1 MARLLKGLPKEFQ
14 SMVKS
19 EYGFLRFDADE
30 VQDEWDMGS
39 KALESLEKRALFV
52 WKLQMADS
60 YAYYEVV
67 KLKPLQLKWIP
78 FGDQHE
84 APDYVIRGL
93 RTEDV
98 EKDMEWEKRWN
109 RAVAKSR
116 AKANA

>member
-1 MARLLKGLPKEFQ
+1 MARLLKGLPEEFQ

-39 KALESLEKRALFV
+39 KALKNLEKRALFV

-78 FGDQHE
+78 FGDQHQ

-116 AKANA
+116 SKANA

>member
-19 EYGFLRFDADE
+19 DYGFLRFDADE

-52 WKLQMADS
+52 WKFQIADS

-93 RTEDV
+93 QTKDV
-98 EKDMEWEKRWN
+98 MQEMTWQTNWD
-109 RAVAKSR
+109 RAVAKAMAS
-116 AKANA
+116 